1 MDDSAHLELF
11 PEALFDLI
19 SGLGRLAELPHSAL
33 DLGCVNACRVERL

>member
-1 MDDSAHLELF
+1 MDDGSHLKLF

-33 DLGCVNACRVERL
+33 DLSCVNACRVQRL